1 MRDWR
6 PVGWNGLKAE
16 DYLNIKDDNGVAVTL
31 YIPPGRAHRES
42 EIYEAGADAILDAM
56 WKLAEESPTKTFTI
70 DANCNQ
76 VYSQK
81 PPDGCN
87 SEES

>member
-1 MRDWR
+1 MRNFRPIDWDETYESYR
-6 PVGWNGLKAE
+6 DLYK
-16 DYLNIKDDNGVAVTL
+16 GVS
-31 YIPPGRAHRES
+31 RS
-42 EIYEAGADAILDAM
+42 EILIFEAGADAILDAM

-81 PPDGCN
+81 PPDSCN
-87 SEES
+87 SEET

>member
-1 MRDWR
+1 MSNWR
-6 PVGWNGLKAE
+6 PEDWFQGGGLHDEVNGEYKENFMTNA
-16 DYLNIKDDNGVAVTL
+16 
-31 YIPPGRAHRES
+31 
-42 EIYEAGADAILDAM
+42 YETGADAILDAM

-70 DANCNQ
+70 DANCKQ

-87 SEES
+87 SEETE

>member
-6 PVGWNGLKAE
+6 PVGWFQGGGLHDEVNGEYKENFMTNA
-16 DYLNIKDDNGVAVTL
+16 
-31 YIPPGRAHRES
+31 
-42 EIYEAGADAILDAM
+42 YETGADAMLEAQRRNCIIQTYTVLP
-56 WKLAEESPTKTFTI
+56 LEVSFTI
-70 DANCNQ
+70 NEPGVVVFIPD
-76 VYSQK
+76 QK